1 MKRFFIMPF
10 FVLFMTGATSNG
22 VKPQPVAEQQATP
35 SNIPISVKVDS
46 VNAKMKEMDLLIK
59 ERL

>member
-22 VKPQPVAEQQATP
+22 VKPEVISEQKAAP
-35 SNIPISVKVDS
+35 LNIPINVKVDS
-46 VNAKMKEMDLLIK
+46 VTAKAQELDRLMKQL
-59 ERL
+59 

>member
-22 VKPQPVAEQQATP
+22 VKPEIVPDQKAAPL
-35 SNIPISVKVDS
+35 NIPINVKVDS
-46 VNAKMKEMDLLIK
+46 VNAKVQELDRLMKQL
-59 ERL
+59 

>member
-22 VKPQPVAEQQATP
+22 VKPQSVIEQATP
-35 SNIPISVKVDS
+35 LNVPINVKVDS
-46 VNAKMKEMDLLIK
+46 VNAKAQELDRLMKQL
-59 ERL
+59 